1 MDHHGHTAEPPC
13 PGFGHQPTLP
23 LPVTRGV
30 LWLWGQEQEG
40 ARGSGIALSWLQ
52 GHSRRWEPPAAP
64 ADSRLAQCAQP
75 CFINILCLPGCKI
88 PTRGEEEE
96 EEEEGEPL
104 PLPLQPGELC
114 DGQHSGLPSSF
125 LPAAS
130 VTMGE
135 EGVS

>member
-1 MDHHGHTAEPPC
+1 M
-13 PGFGHQPTLP
+13 PGALALP
-23 LPVTRGV
+23 FPGCRAIP
-30 LWLWGQEQEG
+30 G
-40 ARGSGIALSWLQ
+40 AG
-52 GHSRRWEPPAAP
+52 
-64 ADSRLAQCAQP
+64 SRLQLLLTP
-75 CFINILCLPGCKI
+75 GLPNVPSPVSSTSCVYLAAKSPRG
-88 PTRGEEEE
+88 GEEEE